1 MSKTN
6 AKAPRLAA
14 PKKPSGEEVKTQ
26 QARFIMQQRG
36 AMAQSAMNSLLA
48 NPSLDMKETTPG
60 DIAAYAFDCADAFVE
75 KMYGFI
81 LNEPKEE
88 EA

>member
-14 PKKPSGEEVKTQ
+14 PKKPSDEEVKAQ

-36 AMAQSAMNSLLA
+36 AMAQSAINSLLA
-48 NPSLDMKETTPG
+48 NPSLDMKEITPEEIVG
-60 DIAAYAFDCADAFVE
+60 YATAVADAYVE

-81 LNEPKEE
+81 FNEPKEE

>member
-6 AKAPRLAA
+6 VKAPRLAA
-14 PKKPSGEEVKTQ
+14 PKKPSEEEVKAQ

-48 NPSLDMKETTPG
+48 NPSLDMKETTP
-60 DIAAYAFDCADAFVE
+60 DELATYAVACADAYIE

-81 LNEPKEE
+81 LDKPKEE